1 MALREV
7 SDILW
12 RERRLLEVLEFKLEE
27 ERLLA
32 EAGHVRWL
40 HRATRE
46 VALVRGELRRAE
58 LDRAI
63 AVAAAAED
71 LGIDHSATLRE
82 LVAAAS
88 DPWAGILD
96 RHRDAMLR
104 AADQVTDLSL
114 RCEEAAAAG
123 WPAS

>member
-1 MALREV
+1 MALREI

-32 EAGHVRWL
+32 EAGRVRWL

-58 LDRAI
+58 LERAL
-63 AVAAAAED
+63 AVSAAAED
-71 LGIDHSATLRE
+71 LGIESPSTLRE
-82 LVAAAS
+82 LAAAVPE
-88 DPWAGILD
+88 PWGGIFE
-96 RHRDAMLR
+96 RHRTALLR
-104 AADQVTDLSL
+104 AAEVVTELSL
-114 RCEEAAAAG
+114 KCETAART
-123 WPAS
+123 

>member
-32 EAGHVRWL
+32 EAGHQRWL

-58 LDRAI
+58 LDRAM
-63 AVAAAAED
+63 AVAAAAND
-71 LGIDHSATLRE
+71 LGIEQPTTLRD
-82 LVAAAS
+82 LASAAPA
-88 DPWAGILD
+88 PWSGIFE
-96 RHRDAMLR
+96 RHRDALLR
-104 AADQVTDLSL
+104 AAEQVAELAA
-114 RCEEAAAAG
+114 RCEQAAAG
-123 WPAS
+123 STP